1 LTHLQGEAVVADE
14 EMLEKLERNFATLST
29 MGWWLCT
36 KVEMQCKFEERMKV
50 ELIATSGRE
59 FQSKDTLV
67 INLQEELE
75 NNIELIQK
83 QNYLQSELHPQ
94 R

>member
-1 LTHLQGEAVVADE
+1 
-14 EMLEKLERNFATLST
+14 
-29 MGWWLCT
+29 
-36 KVEMQCKFEERMKV
+36 MKV